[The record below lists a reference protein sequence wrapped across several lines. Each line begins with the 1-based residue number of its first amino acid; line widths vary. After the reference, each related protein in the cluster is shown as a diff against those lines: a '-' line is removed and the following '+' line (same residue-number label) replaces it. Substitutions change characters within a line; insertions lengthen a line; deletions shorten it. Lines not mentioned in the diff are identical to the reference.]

1 MKDVKSD
8 PRFSTIVLLAQ
19 TGDRQ
24 ALEKVLRKY
33 QKPVYYYILRITGK
47 ADTAEDLTQD
57 TLIQVVQKLKY
68 LREPAAL
75 STWIYRIATRI
86 VFRQLKSKS
95 RLENHEDLD
104 SIAEL
109 SDNGIELLK
118 KELELDFLSVVAMMA
133 SSGRPNKNWRKE
145 SSLSLEKPVGSQ
157 DTSMATTLAPSSR
170 KAWVNALPMPRA
182 APVIATTFPLRSD
195 TVFSPS

>member
-1 MKDVKSD
+1 MKDVESD
-8 PRFSTIVLLAQ
+8 PRFSTILLLAQ

-24 ALEKVLRKY
+24 ALEKVLRKI

-95 RLENHEDLD
+95 RPENHQDLD

-118 KELELDFLSVVAMMA
+118 KELELDFLKVTQHLSHDMRATLQLRVIE
-133 SSGRPNKNWRKE
+133 GY
-145 SSLSLEKPVGSQ
+145 SLEEIAVILEIPMGTAKSRLS
-157 DTSMATTLAPSSR
+157 TSLKQVREALA
-170 KAWVNALPMPRA
+170 
-182 APVIATTFPLRSD
+182 
-195 TVFSPS
+195 

>member
-24 ALEKVLRKY
+24 ALEEVLRKI

-75 STWIYRIATRI
+75 SAWVYRIATRI
-86 VFRQLKSKS
+86 VFRQLKSRD
-95 RLENHEDLD
+95 RLEDHQDLD

-109 SDNGIELLK
+109 SDDGIELLK
-118 KELELDFLSVVAMMA
+118 KELELDFLKVTQHLSHDMRATLQLRVIEGH
-133 SSGRPNKNWRKE
+133 SLKE
-145 SSLSLEKPVGSQ
+145 IAVILEIPMGTAKSRLSTSLRQVRE
-157 DTSMATTLAPSSR
+157 ALA
-170 KAWVNALPMPRA
+170 
-182 APVIATTFPLRSD
+182 
-195 TVFSPS
+195 